1 MKYNNVMNNLVTT
14 HLEAPLYFVT
24 LNRPEKRNAITLEML
39 DEIAEAV
46 RKSDEYPQVRAIIV
60 QGEGP
65 VFSAGIDV
73 MALAGAKAAAGDQN
87 PARWARRMAEK
98 MQHAVNG
105 IEATELPIIGALH
118 GQVLGL
124 GLELALAFDLRVAAE
139 SCQFRMPEVG
149 LGIVADVGGTTRL
162 SRTVGPS
169 RAKDMLMTG
178 RTVDAQEALAWGL
191 VNRVVPDDD
200 LHAATVRLA
209 QEIAANAPLAVG
221 LFKRIIDQGDGVDKG
236 TQMALERWAQSQ
248 LLTSEDVGEALTAF
262 LQKRKPNF
270 KGR

>member
-1 MKYNNVMNNLVTT
+1 MSNLVTT
-14 HLEAPLYFVT
+14 SIEENLYFVT
-24 LNRPEKRNAITLEML
+24 LNRPEKRNAITLDML
-39 DEIAEAV
+39 GEIAEAIQ
-46 RKSDEYPQVRAIIV
+46 KGDEYPQVRAIIV
-60 QGEGP
+60 RAEGAL
-65 VFSAGIDV
+65 FSAGIDV
-73 MALAGAKAAAGDQN
+73 MTLAGAKAAAGDQH

-98 MQHAVNG
+98 LQNAVNV

-124 GLELALAFDLRVAAE
+124 GLELALAFDLRVATE

-149 LGIVADVGGTTRL
+149 LGLVADVGGTTRL

-178 RTVDAQEALAWGL
+178 RTVLAQEALLWGL
-191 VNRVVPDDD
+191 VNRVVPDGE
-200 LHAATVRLA
+200 LHAAVVGLA

-221 LFKRIIDQGDGVDKG
+221 LYKRIIDQGDGLDKG

-248 LLTSEDVGEALTAF
+248 LLTSEDVGEALMAF
-262 LQKRKPNF
+262 LQKRKPEF

>member
-1 MKYNNVMNNLVTT
+1 MNTWITT
-14 HLEAPLYFVT
+14 SLEDNLYFVT
-24 LNRPEKRNAITLEML
+24 LNRPEKRNAIPPDML
-39 DEIAEAV
+39 DDLANAV
-46 RKSDEYPQVRAIIV
+46 RKSDEYPQVRAVIIRA
-60 QGEGP
+60 EGA

-73 MALAGAKAAAGDQN
+73 MALAGAKAAAGNQH

-98 MQHAVNG
+98 MQNAVNL
-105 IEATELPIIGALH
+105 IEATELPIIGALQ

-124 GLELALAFDLRVAAE
+124 GLELALAFDLRVATE

-149 LGIVADVGGTTRL
+149 LGLVADVGGTTRL
-162 SRTVGPS
+162 SRIIGPS

-178 RTVDAQEALAWGL
+178 RVVNAQEALQWGL
-191 VNRVVPDDD
+191 VNRIVPDGD
-200 LHAATVRLA
+200 LHTATLNLA

-221 LFKRIIDQGDGVDKG
+221 LYKRIIDQGDGVEKG

-248 LLTSEDVGEALTAF
+248 LLTSEDVGEALMAF
-262 LQKRKPNF
+262 LQKRKPEF

>member
-1 MKYNNVMNNLVTT
+1 MNTFVTT
-14 HLEAPLYFVT
+14 QIEASLYFVT
-24 LNRPEKRNAITLEML
+24 LNRPEKRNAITLDML
-39 DEIAEAV
+39 EAV
-46 RKSDEYPQVRAIIV
+46 ADAVVKSDEHPEVRAVIV
-60 QGEGP
+60 NAEGP
-65 VFSAGIDV
+65 IFSAGIDV
-73 MALAGAKAAAGDQN
+73 MALAGAKAAAGDQH

-98 MQHAVNG
+98 LQNAVNR

-124 GLELALAFDLRVAAE
+124 GLELALAFDLRVATE

-149 LGIVADVGGTTRL
+149 LGLVADVGGTTRL
-162 SRTVGPS
+162 SRVIGPS

-178 RTVDAQEALAWGL
+178 RAVGAQEALQWGL
-191 VNRVVPDDD
+191 VNRVVPDEE
-200 LHAATVRLA
+200 LHIAAVGLA

-221 LFKRIIDQGDGVDKG
+221 LYKRIIDQGDGLDKA

-248 LLTSEDVGEALTAF
+248 LLTTEDVGEALTAF